1 MVTNRPVSGTGR
13 GLGPRSLGSEGLVW
27 HWSPSPPFRTPSSI
41 QEDPRNPGPRTLYS
55 PTSCL
60 TRAYP
65 TPPSHCL
72 RKRSGTHSPR
82 LPLTATS
89 PAQSLLLGL
98 LRPKRT
104 GASATTALAEIHS
117 GASAP
122 HRPKACTPRNNKK
135 APGVDKAV
143 RLAITGSRAVGT
155 CDHVVTH
162 AGYETDCGAQSVARQ
177 SVHVSR
183 HDCILRRARRR

>member
-1 MVTNRPVSGTGR
+1 MARRAWFGIGRHRPRFGR
-13 GLGPRSLGSEGLVW
+13 QARFKKIREIPGPGRFTPPHLASPGHTRRLLPIASESDRV
-27 HWSPSPPFRTPSSI
+27 RTP
-41 QEDPRNPGPRTLYS
+41 
-55 PTSCL
+55 
-60 TRAYP
+60 
-65 TPPSHCL
+65 
-72 RKRSGTHSPR
+72 PR